1 MRKTIMLK
9 QTFLACILMGLW
21 SSTFA
26 SVSSPP
32 KTMSG
37 ETKACVKCHQ
47 KNNPGIV
54 QQWGRSKHYGA
65 NIGCYECH
73 QADEGDIDA
82 YIHDDKKVKKT
93 I

>member
-1 MRKTIMLK
+1 
-9 QTFLACILMGLW
+9 
-21 SSTFA
+21 
-26 SVSSPP
+26 
-32 KTMSG
+32 MSG
-37 ETKACVKCHQ
+37 ETKACVKYHQ